1 MIRRI
6 RVRRGPAA
14 DWSTINP
21 ILSQGEFGF
30 SIDDQQLKIGNG
42 SSPWNALRSLV
53 HSDRSI
59 TIQGASS
66 NQVLVAGGSQTL
78 ADNRIWSLSLPQ
90 DIHSGATPSFQSLYL
105 TSASL
110 LQQWQYP
117 TDPSNIYLRLNTENP
132 VGGRVIWNWSM
143 RDPNDGTQN
152 DFLTFK
158 GGNVGIRE
166 KNPVSSLDIK
176 SSAIPGGTDRP
187 TFRAY
192 GYDSDSFF
200 EVNNNASNS
209 ANVRLTR
216 SDAATVFSVDGH
228 TGNGFLI
235 GNLGIGVNPA
245 FKLHV
250 SGNVS
255 LHSSTNYI
263 LWGTNASANPY
274 IQGDGANN
282 LYFGTGGSYR
292 MMYSAV
298 GNFGVG
304 PSVNPDERLTIRD
317 GNIKLH
323 SLQNISGQYRYIGT
337 EFDLGNGNNRAE
349 IRFGIDGADT
359 RTLLSFHVASGS
371 GTIFEGM
378 RLTHERNL
386 LVGTTVSSSFKT
398 RIVGSTDILDLSSST
413 GNVKLNF
420 GHSANGGFLGYT
432 ADHLTGNLFYVT
444 TGSGAVG
451 DGLVM
456 DNNGFFGVRVG
467 SPTHA
472 IDVNG
477 NIRVRTLAT
486 SAGDFLTANPDGVF
500 SRRTAAEVR
509 SDLQLN
515 ANFIQNQNSAAQSA
529 SFKISGS
536 GVLGGP
542 LQIDA
547 PDNYFAIAPYV
558 GSAGLLSGTLMIA
571 GSSSKTH
578 KNLIIIPADDG
589 STSSVV
595 QFAAYNGPASGQW
608 STLLRFQSVASGLP
622 VLELSPNAGG
632 VSVGGVL
639 THNPSISTTDT
650 TAVFVNASNQFVKR
664 VLGSMA
670 FQNAG
675 NFIENRSSGLQTA
688 NYRISGTGEAAIFQT
703 LDYNNPFVFGNKV
716 TGGGYEITLPTTY
729 TGGWAVGNFF
739 NTATSGAI
747 VGGYGMFGS
756 NTTPARIYMG
766 FGALPWNDA
775 AMHIHASNRITVGT
789 FVDDPNFKFKVVG
802 SAFVDNGTFS
812 VRLSNAAQGGVEEI
826 IGYFGAKDFWS
837 NLDAQT
843 IQVGYSRIS
852 SQYVSAQGWWDLI
865 LKTSNT
871 ERLRITGGGSIVH
884 NAPNGSG
891 SETSALFLNGSN
903 TIVRRSLGSMA
914 FETASSYVTAS
925 RLIDTQHSLAGG
937 GSLTSNRTLSL
948 VNDVLAPG
956 ASMFYG
962 TNNSGVRGWYSS
974 SVAVSDMYA
983 HWTLDTANATGDFS
997 TPVITSSN
1005 YGFYGNTGWNDLT
1018 FDVSV
1023 QNTGTRF
1030 NGLSLTVQ
1038 PGEAWVITVA
1048 VEVFYAS
1055 FETTF
1060 NPQIDV
1066 TPLYGM
1072 SVDLA
1077 LFEGSDPI
1085 AKQSSD
1091 SSYSRFNG
1099 YSTKSERTLY
1109 NNVEVT
1115 FEYVNRTGSAQAITA
1130 KVRAYI
1136 EDVYGINPA
1145 PEATRFSA
1153 KRIR

>member
-6 RVRRGPAA
+6 SVRRGPAA

-78 ADNRIWSLSLPQ
+78 ADNRTWSLSLPQ
-90 DIHSGATPSFQSLYL
+90 DIHSGATPSFQSLFL
-105 TSASL
+105 TSPSL

-166 KNPVSSLDIK
+166 KNPVSSLDVK

-192 GYDSDSFF
+192 GYVSNSFF
-200 EVNNNASNS
+200 EVNNNSSNS
-209 ANVRLTR
+209 ANLRLTR
-216 SDAATVFSVDGH
+216 SDATTVFSVDGH

-250 SGNVS
+250 SGAIS
-255 LHSSTNYI
+255 LHSSSNYI

-274 IQGDGANN
+274 IQGDSSNN
-282 LYFGTGGSYR
+282 LYFGAGGSYR

-304 PSVNPDERLTIRD
+304 PSVNPDERFTIRD
-317 GNIKLH
+317 GNLKLY
-323 SLQNISGQYRYIGT
+323 SLQNVSDQYRYIGT

-349 IRFGIDGADT
+349 IRFAIDGADT
-359 RTLLSFHVASGS
+359 RTRLSFHVASGS
-371 GTIFEGM
+371 GSLFEGM
-378 RLTHERNL
+378 RLTHLRNL
-386 LVGTTVSSSFKT
+386 LLGATTEVASGFGSNYKLVVDATNQYNTALFRSSSHAMIQVESTSAANQSLIRFFSPT
-398 RIVGSTDILDLSSST
+398 RGWSMGLNTDGSF
-413 GNVKLNF
+413 V
-420 GHSANGGFLGYT
+420 LGDET
-432 ADHLTGNLFYVT
+432 AGATRASVT
-444 TGSGAVG
+444 TGGNFLIGTTSDTIISETFRGVVSSQNSGSFRVMLFNGAGASSVWWAGNNVPQFAIDSITGGGGSFWTHSSSVWMKRFDILPTRVDVISPSASYGLFRILNNNSTGETSISIGRTNQNDEQRWTFGQGTAATG
-451 DGLVM
+451 DSFGFYHNGSNWLIIATTGLV
-456 DNNGFFGVRVG
+456 GF
-467 SPTHA
+467 STNAPTETVD
-472 IDVNG
+472 ING
-477 NIRVRTLAT
+477 NIRVRQLSTA
-486 SAGDFLTANPDGVF
+486 AGDFVTADSNGVF
-500 SRRTAAEVR
+500 SRRTAAQVR
-509 SDLQLN
+509 SDLSLN
-515 ANFIQNQNSAAQSA
+515 TNYIQNQNSSAQTSNYW
-529 SFKISGS
+529 ISGVGQIGQRLIINSIDNTVDSLQVTGSTSLNGVAIFYNAGTVGNYNENIRLPEASNGYAAIHMGGAFARS
-536 GVLGGP
+536 GTGANQWTILKTEALLGHR
-542 LQIDA
+542 
-547 PDNYFAIAPYV
+547 FAIWHN
-558 GSAGLLSGTLMIA
+558 GSQHLGILTNGTWLYNSPPA
-571 GSSSKTH
+571 GSSET
-578 KNLIIIPADDG
+578 
-589 STSSVV
+589 
-595 QFAAYNGPASGQW
+595 
-608 STLLRFQSVASGLP
+608 
-622 VLELSPNAGG
+622 
-632 VSVGGVL
+632 
-639 THNPSISTTDT
+639 
-650 TAVFVNASNQFVKR
+650 
-664 VLGSMA
+664 
-670 FQNAG
+670 
-675 NFIENRSSGLQTA
+675 
-688 NYRISGTGEAAIFQT
+688 AAIFRNAGT
-703 LDYNNPFVFGNKV
+703 
-716 TGGGYEITLPTTY
+716 
-729 TGGWAVGNFF
+729 
-739 NTATSGAI
+739 
-747 VGGYGMFGS
+747 
-756 NTTPARIYMG
+756 
-766 FGALPWNDA
+766 GALVT
-775 AMHIHASNRITVGT
+775 RTLGT
-789 FVDDPNFKFKVVG
+789 
-802 SAFVDNGTFS
+802 
-812 VRLSNAAQGGVEEI
+812 
-826 IGYFGAKDFWS
+826 
-837 NLDAQT
+837 
-843 IQVGYSRIS
+843 
-852 SQYVSAQGWWDLI
+852 
-865 LKTSNT
+865 
-871 ERLRITGGGSIVH
+871 
-884 NAPNGSG
+884 
-891 SETSALFLNGSN
+891 
-903 TIVRRSLGSMA
+903 MA
-914 FETASSYVTAS
+914 FETASNYVPVS

-937 GSLTSNRTLSL
+937 GSLNSNRTLSL
-948 VNDVLAPG
+948 VNDVSAPG

>member
-78 ADNRIWSLSLPQ
+78 ADNRTWSLSLPQ
-90 DIHSGATPSFQSLYL
+90 DIHSGATPSFQSLFL

-132 VGGRVIWNWSM
+132 VGGRVVWNWSM

-176 SSAIPGGTDRP
+176 SSAITGGTDRP

-200 EVNNNASNS
+200 EVNNNSSNS

-216 SDAATVFSVDGH
+216 SDATTVFSVDGH

-250 SGNVS
+250 SGVIS
-255 LHSSTNYI
+255 LHSSSNYV
-263 LWGTNASANPY
+263 LWGANASVNPY
-274 IQGDGANN
+274 IQGDSSNN
-282 LYFGTGGSYR
+282 LYFGTGGSSKMHYTTD
-292 MMYSAV
+292 
-298 GNFGVG
+298 GNLGIGNTVTA
-304 PSVNPDERLTIRD
+304 SERLTLLS
-317 GNIKLH
+317 GNIKLFT
-323 SLQNISGQYRYIGT
+323 LQNVADEYRYIGT
-337 EFDLGNGNNRAE
+337 EFNYLNGNNRAE
-349 IRFGIDGADT
+349 IRFAIDGADT
-359 RTLLSFHVASGS
+359 RTRLSFHVASGS

-378 RLTHERNL
+378 RLTHLRNL
-386 LVGTTVSSSFKT
+386 LVGITTDNTVDRLQVNGSGSFVNWISATSRFSSYTTDGLFNADARPNKFNTPSGGDRVLIGYLDQGGGQYWG
-398 RIVGSTDILDLSSST
+398 RIGFSGNTNWSLGTGAGGNNFTIGIGNANSSHSLAIDNS
-413 GNVKLNF
+413 GNVGINVDVI
-420 GHSANGGFLGYT
+420 GGSISERL
-432 ADHLTGNLFYVT
+432 D
-444 TGSGAVG
+444 
-451 DGLVM
+451 
-456 DNNGFFGVRVG
+456 
-467 SPTHA
+467 
-472 IDVNG
+472 ING
-477 NIRVRTLAT
+477 NIRVRSLTTAI
-486 SAGDFLTANPDGVF
+486 GDFITADTNGVF
-500 SRRTAAEVR
+500 SRRTAAQVR
-509 SDLQLN
+509 SDLGLN
-515 ANFIQNQNSAAQSA
+515 TNYIQNQNSGA
-529 SFKISGS
+529 
-536 GVLGGP
+536 
-542 LQIDA
+542 
-547 PDNYFAIAPYV
+547 
-558 GSAGLLSGTLMIA
+558 
-571 GSSSKTH
+571 
-578 KNLIIIPADDG
+578 
-589 STSSVV
+589 
-595 QFAAYNGPASGQW
+595 
-608 STLLRFQSVASGLP
+608 
-622 VLELSPNAGG
+622 
-632 VSVGGVL
+632 
-639 THNPSISTTDT
+639 
-650 TAVFVNASNQFVKR
+650 
-664 VLGSMA
+664 
-670 FQNAG
+670 
-675 NFIENRSSGLQTA
+675 QTA
-688 NYRISGTGEAAIFQT
+688 NYWISGTARIDGGSIFSSATSFQFLTAATGALSVDMGSLLVSDSYTDRSFVPINGAYIKGALLNGQKSGIVGADPFLYFSDDTSGSTPSYIQRTNSNGQLEIRTDGDMLFSATVARMRIVGTNGNVVINGSDNTFDKLQVTGSTSFNGVSVFYNSGAAGNYNENIRLPEASNGYAAIH
-703 LDYNNPFVFGNKV
+703 
-716 TGGGYEITLPTTY
+716 
-729 TGGWAVGNFF
+729 
-739 NTATSGAI
+739 
-747 VGGYGMFGS
+747 
-756 NTTPARIYMG
+756 MG
-766 FGALPWNDA
+766 
-775 AMHIHASNRITVGT
+775 GT
-789 FVDDPNFKFKVVG
+789 FAR
-802 SAFVDNGTFS
+802 SGT
-812 VRLSNAAQGGVEEI
+812 GVNQ
-826 IGYFGAKDFWS
+826 W
-837 NLDAQT
+837 T
-843 IQVGYSRIS
+843 
-852 SQYVSAQGWWDLI
+852 I
-865 LKTSNT
+865 LKT
-871 ERLRITGGGSIVH
+871 EALLGHRFAIWH
-884 NAPNGSG
+884 NGSQQLG
-891 SETSALFLNGSN
+891 ILTDGTWLYNSPPAGSSETAAILRNAGTGALV
-903 TIVRRSLGSMA
+903 TRTLGSMA
-914 FETASSYVTAS
+914 FETASNYVPVS

-937 GSLTSNRTLSL
+937 GSLASNRILSL
-948 VNDVLAPG
+948 VNDVSAPG

-997 TPVITSSN
+997 TPLITSSN

-1055 FETTF
+1055 FEITF
-1060 NPQIDV
+1060 NPQVDV

-1099 YSTKSERTLY
+1099 YSTKSERNLY